1 MKILELDLRAF
12 GPFTDRRLDL
22 SGGCEGLHLVF
33 GPNEAG
39 KSSALRALR
48 GLLFGIQ
55 ERTRDDFRHGK
66 QELRLGGR
74 LRNHHGEEI
83 EFVRRKGRKST
94 LLDPDGKAI
103 GEDALL
109 PFLGEVDDGL
119 FERLFGIDYESL
131 VGGGQTLLEERG
143 REAEA
148 LFGTALGATA
158 IHRVLDR
165 LDQEANGLFLPRAS
179 KPRINALIGELGET
193 ERRVRDA
200 SLSVRDWE
208 QAKSSLDRAIRELA
222 AMDTEIAQM
231 TLERSRLERIRRTLP
246 DLARM
251 ARLQGQLDVIGAV
264 PVLAEDF
271 ATRREEAVAK
281 QARAAEARANAQH
294 RLDGLR
300 VLVRELSDAVSDD
313 LLRESESI
321 DDLRERL
328 GSHRKAAQDRT
339 ELVAELARRE
349 SEASALLQQVRPDLA
364 RDPASA
370 DVTRLTPL
378 LARRRRATELGAR
391 KAAVIDALA
400 KTRADLA
407 ETQERLGLRTAAL
420 AELPPAVVSTDLQTA
435 LDAARRAGDLD
446 RTLVEERLALV
457 AQLKVCEQGLSALG
471 LWSGRLADLLAAP
484 LPDEESLRRFADD
497 TRALN
502 EQRQALESKRSD
514 ALAECRRCEEA
525 LRVLELSG
533 SVPSEDDLTQSRAH
547 RDRGWSLVKRAW
559 IAGEDVDAEARLYD
573 VETPLADAFEGS
585 LAGADEVAD
594 RLRREAGRVHDRA
607 TTRARLEAAQR
618 ELDETERA
626 LAELTLSVTRSEEAW
641 HGLWSPCGLTPLP
654 PSEML
659 PWLARAARL
668 RERIRL
674 ADALRE
680 RIETRAAVR
689 ASHRAALL
697 SALGIPDA
705 AVEPGAP
712 ALAGPELGGL
722 IGLAEGRLRAAEE
735 GERAR
740 LALEH
745 EVAELQ
751 GRARHLSRELSDAE
765 TAHAAWQAEW
775 TALMTE
781 LGLAPDA
788 GPGEVSDDLQ
798 VIADAV
804 AKVEAG
810 AVLRTRIA
818 GIDRDAAAFVAQT
831 RDCLGRLALD
841 LLERPVEESILT
853 LHARLDEQRAIRT
866 RLDELRAQ
874 ASRTEEEIR
883 DSDTAIAAADRVL
896 AELCRQAACDA
907 PEHLPLIE
915 ERVRDRRRLAAE
927 LADVERALM
936 RAGDGLGID
945 ALAHEAAAADQD
957 RVAVRLSEID
967 ARLEQELRPAHRAL
981 IEEKADA
988 DRALKAMGGEGT
1000 AAALAEEAQQLLAG
1014 IRTHAE
1020 QYVRLKLAARILR
1033 DEIERFRRHNS
1044 DPILGRTS
1052 RYFARL
1058 TCGAFSAVETDFDE
1072 ADQPVLVGLR
1082 NSGERLR
1089 VEAMSTGT
1097 RDQLYLALRLANLEQ
1112 YLQAAEPMPF
1122 VVDDILIQF
1131 DDERA
1136 LATLATLADFSAKT
1150 QVILFTHH
1158 GRDIAQARQL
1168 DPGEERVWV
1177 HRLGS

>member
-48 GLLFGIQ
+48 ALLFGIH
-55 ERTRDDFRHGK
+55 ERTRDAFRHGN

-74 LRNHHGEEI
+74 LRNRNGDELA
-83 EFVRRKGRKST
+83 FVRRKGRKST
-94 LLDPDGKAI
+94 LLDPAGKAI

-119 FERLFGIDYESL
+119 FERLFGIDYEGL
-131 VGGGQTLLEERG
+131 IDGGRALLEERG
-143 REAEA
+143 RAAEA

-158 IHRVLDR
+158 IHRILDR
-165 LDQEANGLFLPRAS
+165 LDQEAGGLFLPRAS
-179 KPRINALIGELGET
+179 KPTINALIGALGET
-193 ERRVRDA
+193 ERRLRDA
-200 SLSVRDWE
+200 SLSVREWE
-208 QAKSSLDRAIRELA
+208 QAKASLDRTIRELA
-222 AMDTEIAQM
+222 AMDTEIAQR

-246 DLARM
+246 DLVRM
-251 ARLQGQLDVIGAV
+251 ARLREQLEGIGAV

-281 QARAAEARANAQH
+281 LTSAAEVRANAQR

-313 LLRESESI
+313 LLRASETI

-339 ELVAELARRE
+339 ELIAELTRRE
-349 SEASALLQQVRPDLA
+349 SEASALLRPVRPDLA
-364 RDPASA
+364 RDPTSA

-407 ETQERLGLRTAAL
+407 ETQERLALRTAAL
-420 AELPPAVVSTDLQTA
+420 VELPAEVLPTALQAA
-435 LDAARRAGDLD
+435 LDAARRAGELD
-446 RTLVEERLALV
+446 QTIIEERLALA
-457 AQLKVCEQGLSALG
+457 AQHKACEQGLSALG
-471 LWSGRLADLLAAP
+471 LWSGGLADLIAAP
-484 LPDEESLRRFADD
+484 LPDEESLRRFVDD

-502 EQRQALESKRSD
+502 EQRQALESKRSE
-514 ALAECRRCEEA
+514 ASGERLRCEAA

-533 SVPSEDDLTQSRAH
+533 SVPSEEDLKRSRAH
-547 RDRGWSLVKRAW
+547 RDRGWSLVKRVW
-559 IAGEDVDAEARLYD
+559 LAGEDVGAEARLYD
-573 VETPLADAFEGS
+573 AENTLAEAFEGS

-594 RLRREAGRVHDRA
+594 RLRREAGRVHERA
-607 TTRARLEAAQR
+607 TTRARLEAAQHA
-618 ELDETERA
+618 LDASEHA
-626 LAELTLSVTRSEEAW
+626 IAEVASSVARCEEAW

-659 PWLARAARL
+659 PWLARATRL
-668 RERIRL
+668 RERIRQ
-674 ADALRE
+674 ADDLRE
-680 RIETRAAVR
+680 RIETREAVR
-689 ASHRAALL
+689 ASHRTALL
-697 SALGIPDA
+697 SALGTLGATVDA
-705 AVEPGAP
+705 GSPLLAV
-712 ALAGPELGGL
+712 PELGGL
-722 IGLAEGRLRAAEE
+722 VGLAEARLRAAQE
-735 GERAR
+735 GARER
-740 LALEH
+740 LVLEQ

-751 GRARHLSRELSDAE
+751 GRARYLSRELSDAE
-765 TAHAAWQAEW
+765 TAHAAWQADW
-775 TALMTE
+775 TALMAE
-781 LGLAPDA
+781 LGLASDA
-788 GPGEVSDDLQ
+788 GPGEVSDDLHA
-798 VIADAV
+798 IADAV
-804 AKVEAG
+804 AKIEA
-810 AVLRTRIA
+810 ATLLRTRIA
-818 GIDRDAAAFVAQT
+818 GIDRDTEALVAQT
-831 RDCLGRLALD
+831 RDCLGRLAVD
-841 LLERPVEESILT
+841 LLDRPVEDAILT
-853 LHARLDEQRAIRT
+853 LHARLGEQRALKT

-874 ASRTEEEIR
+874 EARAEEESR
-883 DSDTAIAAADRVL
+883 ESETAIAAADRVL
-896 AELCRQAACDA
+896 AELCRQAECEA
-907 PEHLPLIE
+907 PHGLPRIE
-915 ERVRDRRRLAAE
+915 ERVRERRRLAAE
-927 LADVERALM
+927 LTDIERALIQ
-936 RAGDGLGID
+936 AGDGLGID
-945 ALAHEAAAADQD
+945 ALAREAAAIDQD
-957 RVAVRLSEID
+957 RVVTRLAEID

-988 DRALKAMGGEGT
+988 DRALKTMGGEGT
-1000 AAALAEEAQQLLAG
+1000 AAALAEESQQILAG

-1033 DEIERFRRHNS
+1033 DEIERFRRQNS
-1044 DPILGRTS
+1044 DPILGRTGS
-1052 RYFARL
+1052 YFASL
-1058 TCGAFSAVETDFDE
+1058 TCGAFTAVETDFDE
-1072 ADQPVLVGLR
+1072 TDQPVLVGLR
-1082 NSGERLR
+1082 NGGERLR

-1112 YLQAAEPMPF
+1112 YLANAEPMPF

-1131 DDERA
+1131 DDARA

-1158 GRDIAQARQL
+1158 GRDIEQARQL
-1168 DPGEERVWV
+1168 DPSQARVWV
-1177 HRLGS
+1177 HRLA

>member
-22 SGGCEGLHLVF
+22 SAGCEGLHLVF

-48 GLLFGIQ
+48 ALLFGIH

-74 LRNHHGEEI
+74 LRNRNGEEL
-83 EFVRRKGRKST
+83 EFLRRKGRKST

-131 VGGGQTLLEERG
+131 LSGGETLLEERG

-193 ERRVRDA
+193 ERRVREA
-200 SLSVRDWE
+200 SLSVREWE
-208 QAKSSLDRAIRELA
+208 QAKASLDRAIRELA
-222 AMDTEIAQM
+222 AMDAEIAQM

-246 DLARM
+246 DLVRM
-251 ARLQGQLDVIGAV
+251 ARLREQLEWIGAV

-281 QARAAEARANAQH
+281 LARAAEARANAQH
-294 RLDGLR
+294 RLDRLR
-300 VLVRELSDAVSDD
+300 VLVREQSDAVSDD

-328 GSHRKAAQDRT
+328 GSHRKAAQDRI
-339 ELVAELARRE
+339 ELVAELVRRE
-349 SEASALLQQVRPDLA
+349 SEASALLQRVRPDLTPDLA
-364 RDPASA
+364 PADA
-370 DVTRLTPL
+370 AGLTAL
-378 LARRRRATELGAR
+378 LSRRRRATDLGAR

-420 AELPPAVVSTDLQTA
+420 AELPPALVSTELQTS
-435 LDAARRAGDLD
+435 LDSARRAGDLD
-446 RTLVEERLALV
+446 QTLVEERMALA
-457 AQLKVCEQGLSALG
+457 AQLKACEQRLSALG
-471 LWSGRLADLLAAP
+471 LWSGGLADLLAAP
-484 LPDEESLRRFADD
+484 LPEEETLRRFADE
-497 TRALN
+497 TRALS
-502 EQRQALESKRSD
+502 ERRQALESKRSD
-514 ALAECRRCEEA
+514 VGAERLRCEEA

-533 SVPSEDDLTQSRAH
+533 SVPSEEDLTQSRAH

-559 IAGEDVDAEARLYD
+559 LAGEDVGAEAQLYD
-573 VETPLADAFEGS
+573 AETPLADAFEGS

-594 RLRREAGRVHDRA
+594 RLRREAGRVHERA
-607 TTRARLEAAQR
+607 TTRARLEVAQH
-618 ELDETERA
+618 EVDETERA
-626 LAELTLSVTRSEEAW
+626 LTELTSCVTRSEEAW
-641 HGLWSPCGLTPLP
+641 HGLWWPCGLTPLP

-659 PWLARAARL
+659 PWLARATRL
-668 RERIRL
+668 RERIRQ
-674 ADALRE
+674 ADEVRE
-680 RIETRAAVR
+680 RIEAREAVR

-697 SALGIPDA
+697 SALGAPDA
-705 AVEPGAP
+705 AVDPGSA
-712 ALAGPELGGL
+712 ALAMTDLGSL

-735 GERAR
+735 GARAR

-745 EVAELQ
+745 EVAELRE
-751 GRARHLSRELSDAE
+751 RARRLSRELSDAE
-765 TAHAAWQAEW
+765 TAHAAWQTDW

-798 VIADAV
+798 AIADAV

-810 AVLRTRIA
+810 TVLRTRIA
-818 GIDRDAAAFVAQT
+818 GIDRDTAAFVAQT
-831 RDCLGRLALD
+831 RECLGRLAVELLD
-841 LLERPVEESILT
+841 RPVEEAILT
-853 LHARLDEQRAIRT
+853 LHARLDEQRAIKT
-866 RLDELRAQ
+866 RLEELRAQ

-883 DSDTAIAAADRVL
+883 ESDTSIAAADRVL
-896 AELCRQAACDA
+896 AELCRQAACEA
-907 PEHLPLIE
+907 PGQLPLIE
-915 ERVRDRRRLAAE
+915 ERVRERRRLAAE
-927 LADVERALM
+927 LEDVERALM
-936 RAGDGLGID
+936 RAGDGLGIE
-945 ALAHEAAAADQD
+945 ALAREAAAVDQG
-957 RVAVRLSEID
+957 RVVMRLAEID
-967 ARLEQELRPAHRAL
+967 TRLEQELRPAHRAL

-1000 AAALAEEAQQLLAG
+1000 AAAVAEESQQLLAG

-1020 QYVRLKLAARILR
+1020 QYVRFKLAARILR
-1033 DEIERFRRHNS
+1033 DEIERFRRQNS

-1052 RYFARL
+1052 SYFARL

-1072 ADQPVLVGLR
+1072 TDQPVLVGLR

-1131 DDERA
+1131 DDARS

-1158 GRDIAQARQL
+1158 GRDIAQAGQL
-1168 DPGEERVWV
+1168 DPGQERIWV
-1177 HRLGS
+1177 HRLG

>member
-48 GLLFGIQ
+48 GWLFGIH

-109 PFLGEVDDGL
+109 PFLGEVDEGL
-119 FERLFGIDYESL
+119 FERLFGIDYEGL
-131 VGGGQTLLEERG
+131 IGGGRTLLEERG

-165 LDQEANGLFLPRAS
+165 LDQEASGVFLPRAS

-200 SLSVRDWE
+200 SLSVREWE
-208 QAKSSLDRAIRELA
+208 QAKASLDRTIRELA

-246 DLARM
+246 DLVRM
-251 ARLQGQLDVIGAV
+251 TRLQEQLDGIGPV
-264 PVLAEDF
+264 PVLADDF
-271 ATRREEAVAK
+271 ATRREEALAK
-281 QARAAEARANAQH
+281 LARASEARANAQH

-300 VLVRELSDAVSDD
+300 ALVREQGDAVSDD

-364 RDPASA
+364 VDSAPA
-370 DVTRLTPL
+370 DVARLTPL
-378 LARRRRATELGAR
+378 LSHRRRATELGAR
-391 KAAVIDALA
+391 KAAVIDAVA
-400 KTRADLA
+400 KARADLA

-420 AELPPAVVSTDLQTA
+420 AELPAAVVSSDLRNA

-446 RTLVEERLALV
+446 QTLLEERLALA
-457 AQLKVCEQGLSALG
+457 AQHKTCAQELSALG
-471 LWSGRLADLLAAP
+471 LWSGGLADLLTAP
-484 LPDEESLRRFADD
+484 LPDEESLRRFADE

-502 EQRQALESKRSD
+502 EQRQVLESKRSEQS
-514 ALAECRRCEEA
+514 AERLRFEEA

-533 SVPSEDDLTQSRAH
+533 FVPSEGDLTQSRAH
-547 RDRGWSLVKRAW
+547 RDRGWLLVKRAW
-559 IAGEDVDAEARLYD
+559 IAGEDVGAEARLYD
-573 VETPLADAFEGS
+573 TEAPLADAFEGA
-585 LAGADEVAD
+585 LTGADEVAD

-607 TTRARLEAAQR
+607 TTRARLEVAQH
-618 ELDETERA
+618 ELAEAERA
-626 LAELTLSVTRSEEAW
+626 LAELASCITRSEEAW
-641 HGLWSPCGLTPLP
+641 HGLWSPCALTPLP

-668 RERIRL
+668 RERIRQ
-674 ADALRE
+674 AEELRE
-680 RIETRAAVR
+680 RIETREAVR
-689 ASHRAALL
+689 GSHRAALL
-697 SALGIPDA
+697 SALGSPHA
-705 AVEPGAP
+705 TVEPGST
-712 ALAGPELGGL
+712 ALATPELGGL
-722 IGLAEGRLRAAEE
+722 IGLAEARQRASEE
-735 GERAR
+735 GARTR

-745 EVAELQ
+745 EIAELRE
-751 GRARHLSRELSDAE
+751 RASRLSRELSDAQ
-765 TAHAAWQAEW
+765 TAHAAWRTDW

-798 VIADAV
+798 AIADAV
-804 AKVEAG
+804 AKVEA
-810 AVLRTRIA
+810 ATLLRTRIA
-818 GIDRDAAAFVAQT
+818 GIDRDATAFIAQT
-831 RDCLGRLALD
+831 RDCLGRLAVD
-841 LLERPVEESILT
+841 LLERPVEEAILT
-853 LHARLDEQRAIRT
+853 LHARLDEQRAIKT
-866 RLDELRAQ
+866 RLEELRAQ
-874 ASRTEEEIR
+874 AIRTEEEIR
-883 DSDTAIAAADRVL
+883 DAETAIAAADRVL
-896 AELCRQAACDA
+896 AELCRQAACET
-907 PEHLPLIE
+907 PEQLPLIE

-927 LADVERALM
+927 LEDVERALM
-936 RAGDGLGID
+936 RAGDGLGIA
-945 ALAHEAAAADQD
+945 ALAQEAAVVDQD
-957 RVAVRLSEID
+957 RVVMRLAEID

-1000 AAALAEEAQQLLAG
+1000 AAALAEESQQLLAG
-1014 IRTHAE
+1014 IRTQAE

-1033 DEIERFRRHNS
+1033 DEIERFRRQNS

-1097 RDQLYLALRLANLEQ
+1097 RDQLYLALRLANLEH
-1112 YLQAAEPMPF
+1112 YLQGAEPMPF

-1158 GRDIAQARQL
+1158 GRDIEQARQL
-1168 DPGEERVWV
+1168 DPSQERVWV
-1177 HRLGS
+1177 HRLG

>member
-22 SGGCEGLHLVF
+22 SGGSEGLHLVF

-48 GLLFGIQ
+48 GLLFGIH

-74 LRNHHGEEI
+74 LRNRGGEEL

-94 LLDPDGKAI
+94 LLDSAGKAI

-131 VGGGQTLLEERG
+131 VGGGETLLEERG

-179 KPRINALIGELGET
+179 KPRINALIGELGEND
-193 ERRVRDA
+193 RRVREA
-200 SLSVRDWE
+200 SLSVREWE
-208 QAKSSLDRAIRELA
+208 QAKTSLDRTMRELA
-222 AMDTEIAQM
+222 GMDAEIAET

-251 ARLQGQLDVIGAV
+251 ARLQEQLGGIGAV

-271 ATRREEAVAK
+271 ASRREEAVAK
-281 QARAAEARANAQH
+281 QTRAVEARTNAQQ

-300 VLVRELSDAVSDD
+300 GLICELSDAVSEA
-313 LLRESESI
+313 LLGESESI

-328 GSHRKAAQDRT
+328 GSHRKAARDRT
-339 ELVAELARRE
+339 ELVAELTGRE
-349 SEASALLQQVRPDLA
+349 SEASALLRQARPDLT
-364 RDPASA
+364 RDAAPA
-370 DVTRLTPL
+370 DVARLTPL
-378 LARRRRATELGAR
+378 LARRRSATDLGAR
-391 KAAVIDALA
+391 KAALIDAVA

-420 AELPPAVVSTDLQTA
+420 AELPPAVVSTDLQIA

-446 RTLVEERLALV
+446 QTLVEERVALA
-457 AQLKVCEQGLSALG
+457 AQLKACEQGLSALG
-471 LWSGRLADLLAAP
+471 LWSGGLADLLAAP
-484 LPDEESLRRFADD
+484 LPDEESLRRFADE

-502 EQRQALESKRSD
+502 EQRQALESKRSEVVGER
-514 ALAECRRCEEA
+514 LRCEEA

-533 SVPSEDDLTQSRAH
+533 SVPSEEELTLSRAH
-547 RDRGWSLVKRAW
+547 RDRGWLLVKRAW
-559 IAGEDVDAEARLYD
+559 LAGADVAAEARLYD
-573 VETPLADAFEGS
+573 AAAPLPDAFEGA
-585 LAGADEVAD
+585 LTGADEVAD

-607 TTRARLEAAQR
+607 TTQARLEVVQH
-618 ELDETERA
+618 ELEETERA
-626 LAELTLSVTRSEEAW
+626 LAELASCVARSETAW
-641 HGLWSPCGLTPLP
+641 HGLWSACGLIPLP

-659 PWLARAARL
+659 PWLVRAARL
-668 RERIRL
+668 RELIRR
-674 ADALRE
+674 ADEIRE
-680 RIETRAAVR
+680 RIEAREAVR

-697 SALGIPDA
+697 SALGSGDRT
-705 AVEPGAP
+705 VELGST
-712 ALAGPELGGL
+712 ALAKPELGGL
-722 IGLAEGRLRAAEE
+722 IGLAEDRQRAAED
-735 GERAR
+735 GARAR
-740 LALEH
+740 LALER
-745 EVAELQ
+745 EIAELQ
-751 GRARHLSRELSDAE
+751 ERARGLSRELSEAE
-765 TAHAAWQAEW
+765 ADYAGWQKDW
-775 TALMTE
+775 TALMAE

-798 VIADAV
+798 AIADAV

-810 AVLRTRIA
+810 AVLRRRIE
-818 GIDRDAAAFVAQT
+818 GIDRDAAAFLEQT
-831 RDCLGRLALD
+831 RECLGRLAVD
-841 LLERPVEESILT
+841 LLDRPVEDAILT
-853 LHARLDEQRAIRT
+853 LHARLDEQRAIKT

-874 ASRTEEEIR
+874 ASRTEDEIR
-883 DSDTAIAAADRVL
+883 ESETAIAAADRVL
-896 AELCRQAACDA
+896 AELCRQAGCESPDQ
-907 PEHLPLIE
+907 LPLIE
-915 ERVRDRRRLAAE
+915 ARVRERRRLTDE
-927 LADVERALM
+927 LEDVERALM

-945 ALAHEAAAADQD
+945 ALAQEAAAVDQD
-957 RVAVRLSEID
+957 RVVMRLTEID

-1000 AAALAEEAQQLLAG
+1000 AAALAEGSQQLLAG

-1033 DEIERFRRHNS
+1033 DEIERFRRQNS

-1052 RYFARL
+1052 HYFARL

-1158 GRDIAQARQL
+1158 GRDTEQARQL
-1168 DPGEERVWV
+1168 DPGRERIWV
-1177 HRLGS
+1177 HRLG

>member
-12 GPFTDRRLDL
+12 GPFTERRLDL

-48 GLLFGIQ
+48 GLLFGIH

-74 LRNHHGEEI
+74 LRNRNCDEL

-193 ERRVRDA
+193 ERHVRDA
-200 SLSVRDWE
+200 SLSVREWE
-208 QAKSSLDRAIRELA
+208 QAKASLDRTIRELA
-222 AMDTEIAQM
+222 AMDAEIAQM

-246 DLARM
+246 DLVRM
-251 ARLQGQLDVIGAV
+251 TRLREQLDGIGVV
-264 PVLAEDF
+264 PVLADDF

-281 QARAAEARANAQH
+281 LARASEARANAQH

-300 VLVRELSDAVSDD
+300 ALVCEQGDAVSED

-328 GSHRKAAQDRT
+328 GSHRKAGQDRT

-349 SEASALLQQVRPDLA
+349 SEAGVLLQQVRPDLA
-364 RDPASA
+364 GDSAPA
-370 DVTRLTPL
+370 DVARLTPL
-378 LARRRRATELGAR
+378 LSRRRRATELGAR
-391 KAAVIDALA
+391 KAAVIDAVA
-400 KTRADLA
+400 KARADLA
-407 ETQERLGLRTAAL
+407 ETQEHLGLRTAAL
-420 AELPPAVVSTDLQTA
+420 AELPAAVVSSDLRNV

-446 RTLVEERLALV
+446 QAILEERMALT
-457 AQLKVCEQGLSALG
+457 AQRRACEQGLSALG
-471 LWSGRLADLLAAP
+471 LWSGGLVDLIAAP

-502 EQRQALESKRSD
+502 EQRQALESKRSE
-514 ALAECRRCEEA
+514 LSAERLRCEEA

-547 RDRGWSLVKRAW
+547 RDRGWLLVKRAW
-559 IAGEDVDAEARLYD
+559 IAGEDVGAEARLYD
-573 VETPLADAFEGS
+573 TETPLADAFEGA
-585 LAGADEVAD
+585 LTGADELAD

-607 TTRARLEAAQR
+607 TTRARLEVAQH
-618 ELDETERA
+618 ELDEVERA
-626 LAELTLSVTRSEEAW
+626 LAELASCITRSEGAW
-641 HGLWSPCGLTPLP
+641 HGLWSPCAMTPLQ

-659 PWLARAARL
+659 PWRARAARL
-668 RERIRL
+668 LERIRQ
-674 ADALRE
+674 AEELRE
-680 RIETRAAVR
+680 RIETREAVR

-697 SALGIPDA
+697 SALGT
-705 AVEPGAP
+705 PGATLDP
-712 ALAGPELGGL
+712 GSTALATPELGGL
-722 IGLAEGRLRAAEE
+722 IGSAEARQRAAEE
-735 GERAR
+735 GVRTR
-740 LALEH
+740 LALER
-745 EVAELQ
+745 EIAELRE
-751 GRARHLSRELSDAE
+751 RASRLSRELSDAQ
-765 TAHAAWQAEW
+765 TTHAAWRTDW
-775 TALMTE
+775 TALMAE

-804 AKVEAG
+804 AKVEA
-810 AVLRTRIA
+810 AALLRTRIA

-831 RDCLGRLALD
+831 RDCLGRLAVD
-841 LLERPVEESILT
+841 LLERPVEEAILT
-853 LHARLDEQRAIRT
+853 LHARLDAQRAIRT
-866 RLDELRAQ
+866 RLEELSAQ
-874 ASRTEEEIR
+874 AIRTEEEIR
-883 DSDTAIAAADRVL
+883 ESETAVAAADRVFV
-896 AELCRQAACDA
+896 ELCRQAACQA
-907 PEHLPLIE
+907 PEELPLIE

-927 LADVERALM
+927 LEDVERALM
-936 RAGDGLGID
+936 RAGDGLGIG
-945 ALAHEAAAADQD
+945 ALAQEAAAVDQD
-957 RVAVRLSEID
+957 RVVVRLAEIE

-1000 AAALAEEAQQLLAG
+1000 AAALAEESQQILAG
-1014 IRTHAE
+1014 IRTQAE

-1033 DEIERFRRHNS
+1033 DEIERFRRQNS

-1052 RYFARL
+1052 SYFARL

-1136 LATLATLADFSAKT
+1136 LATLATLADFSART

-1158 GRDIAQARQL
+1158 GRDIEQARQL
-1168 DPGEERVWV
+1168 DPSQERVWV

>member
-12 GPFTDRRLDL
+12 GPFTERRLDL

-55 ERTRDDFRHGK
+55 ERTRDDFRHAK

-74 LRNHHGEEI
+74 LRNRNGEELA
-83 EFVRRKGRKST
+83 FVRRKGRKST

-109 PFLGEVDDGL
+109 PFLGDVDDGL

-131 VGGGQTLLEERG
+131 IAGGQTLLEERG

-179 KPRINALIGELGET
+179 KPRINALIGEFGET

-200 SLSVRDWE
+200 SLSVREWE
-208 QAKSSLDRAIRELA
+208 QAKASLERAMRELA

-246 DLARM
+246 DLVRM
-251 ARLQGQLDVIGAV
+251 ARLQEQLEGIGPV

-271 ATRREEAVAK
+271 AARREEAVAK
-281 QARAAEARANAQH
+281 LARAAEARANARH
-294 RLDGLR
+294 RLDGSR
-300 VLVRELSDAVSDD
+300 ALVRELSNAVSED

-328 GSHRKAAQDRT
+328 GSHRKAMQDRA
-339 ELVAELARRE
+339 ELVGELARRE

-364 RDPASA
+364 RDPSSA
-370 DVTRLTPL
+370 DVARLTPL
-378 LARRRRATELGAR
+378 LARRRRATDLGAR
-391 KAAVIDALA
+391 KAAVIDGLA

-407 ETQERLGLRTAAL
+407 ETQEHLGLRTAAL
-420 AELPPAVVSTDLQTA
+420 SELPAAVVSIDLQTA

-446 RTLVEERLALV
+446 QTLIEERLSLA
-457 AQLKVCEQGLSALG
+457 AQRKTCEQELSALG
-471 LWSGRLADLLAAP
+471 LWPGGLADLLAAP
-484 LPDEESLRRFADD
+484 LPDEESLRRFAEQI
-497 TRALN
+497 RALN
-502 EQRQALESKRSD
+502 EQRHALESRRSE
-514 ALAECRRCEEA
+514 LSSERLRCEEA

-533 SVPSEDDLTQSRAH
+533 SVPSEEDLAQSRAH
-547 RDRGWSLVKRAW
+547 RDRGWLLVKRAW
-559 IAGEDVDAEARLYD
+559 LEGEDVGAEARLYD
-573 VETPLADAFEGS
+573 TEAPLADAFEGS

-594 RLRREAGRVHDRA
+594 RLRREAQRVHDRA
-607 TTRARLEAAQR
+607 TTRARLEVAEHALDAA
-618 ELDETERA
+618 ERA
-626 LAELTLSVTRSEEAW
+626 LTELVSCLSGSEEAW
-641 HGLWSPCGLTPLP
+641 RGLWLPCGLTPLP

-668 RERIRL
+668 REQIRQ
-674 ADALRE
+674 AEELRE
-680 RIETRAAVR
+680 RITTREAVR
-689 ASHRAALL
+689 AFHRDALL
-697 SALGIPDA
+697 SALGTPDA
-705 AVEPGAP
+705 PLDCGS
-712 ALAGPELGGL
+712 AGLNTTELGGL
-722 IGLAEGRLRAAEE
+722 IGLAEGRLRAAQE
-735 GERAR
+735 GARAR

-751 GRARHLSRELSDAE
+751 GRAGRLSRELSDAE
-765 TAHAAWQAEW
+765 TVHAAWQTDW

-798 VIADAV
+798 AIADAV

-810 AVLRTRIA
+810 TVLRTRIA
-818 GIDRDAAAFVAQT
+818 GIDRDAAAFVGQT
-831 RDCLGRLALD
+831 RECLGRLALD
-841 LLERPVEESILT
+841 LLERPVEEAILT
-853 LHARLDEQRAIRT
+853 LHARLGEQRAHKT
-866 RLDELRAQ
+866 RLEELRTQ
-874 ASRTEEEIR
+874 ESRAEEEIR
-883 DSDTAIAAADRVL
+883 ESETAIAAAELVL

-915 ERVRDRRRLAAE
+915 ERVRDRRRLVAE

-936 RAGDGLGID
+936 CAGDGLGIE
-945 ALAHEAAAADQD
+945 ALAQEAVAVDQD
-957 RVAVRLSEID
+957 RVVMRLAEID

-1000 AAALAEEAQQLLAG
+1000 AAALAEESQQLLAG
-1014 IRTHAE
+1014 IRTRAE

-1033 DEIERFRRHNS
+1033 DEIERFRRQNS
-1044 DPILGRTS
+1044 DPILGHTS

-1112 YLQAAEPMPF
+1112 SLQAAEPMPF

-1136 LATLATLADFSAKT
+1136 LATLATLADLAAKT

-1158 GRDIAQARQL
+1158 GRDIAQAREL